1 MLWRVTRQA
10 KHFQLRVGPKQAK
23 GSAIAP
29 RYGTRT
35 PAAVAVLPVLPVTS
49 YELGESLWQEY

>member
-1 MLWRVTRQA
+1 MLWRVSRQA
-10 KHFQLRVGPKQAK
+10 KHVQLRVGPKQAK

-35 PAAVAVLPVLPVTS
+35 PAAVAVLPVAS

>member
-1 MLWRVTRQA
+1 MLWLVTRQA
-10 KHFQLRVGPKQAK
+10 KDFQLRVGPKQGK

-29 RYGTRT
+29 RYGTSI
-35 PAAVAVLPVLPVTS
+35 PATVAILSVTS